1 MTLRIAV
8 LLSGAG
14 TSLEN
19 LVRWIAK
26 GALDAEIVA
35 VISSRAEAAGL
46 ERARRHGLRAH
57 AVERRAYPD
66 AAAFNDAIHRILDQ
80 ARPDLLVLAG
90 FLSKLDLRG
99 YDGRAMNVHPA
110 LIPAFSGRGFY
121 GERVHRAVLESG
133 VKLTG
138 ATVHFCNQEYDQGP
152 IILQQAVP
160 VRDDDT
166 VETLARRVREQEY
179 ELLPRAIQLYAE
191 GRLRVEGRRVRI
203 LPPAGGS
210 GAADR

>member
-8 LLSGAG
+8 LLSGSG

-19 LVRWIAK
+19 LVRHIEK
-26 GALDAEIVA
+26 GALGAEIVA
-35 VISSRAEAAGL
+35 VISSRAKALGL
-46 ERARRHGLRAH
+46 QRARRHGLPAH
-57 AVERRAYPD
+57 VVERRAYD
-66 AAAFNDAIHRILDQ
+66 DETAFNDAIHRILEQ

-99 YDGRAMNVHPA
+99 WDGRAVNIHPA
-110 LIPAFSGRGFY
+110 LIPAFSGPGFY

-166 VETLARRVREQEY
+166 VETLAKRVLELEY
-179 ELLPRAIQLYAE
+179 ALLPRAIQLYAE

-203 LPPAGGS
+203 LPPVGES
-210 GAADR
+210 GASDP